1 MWQAMQARK
10 YAFTYSAVTEP
21 EPGTSMAR
29 WADFWWDRRL
39 SIFFPILPFPFGDNL
54 RGCTSD
60 QSGEVEWPPKGI
72 LRKSK
77 EILFGGNVM
86 VGAGLFPGEIEPRTC
101 CAATV
106 KLPGESCRAVDGS
119 DAPEWPKSTFT
130 TSPCPS
136 LLLCRDPLKQDRWS
150 DKWKIQHA
158 PDPCDGLEYGVWSCD
173 FRKMLL
179 YARGYVVAYSY
190 LLCTFAKAQC
200 HLW

>member
-1 MWQAMQARK
+1 M
-10 YAFTYSAVTEP
+10 
-21 EPGTSMAR
+21 
-29 WADFWWDRRL
+29 
-39 SIFFPILPFPFGDNL
+39 

-119 DAPEWPKSTFT
+119 NAPKWPKSTFT
-130 TSPCPS
+130 
-136 LLLCRDPLKQDRWS
+136 LLVLLCSCAVILSSKTDDLISEKFSMHRIHVMDWNMVFGLVILEKCCYTHEDMWLRTLISYVLLPKRNAIF
-150 DKWKIQHA
+150 DKLRK
-158 PDPCDGLEYGVWSCD
+158 SC
-173 FRKMLL
+173 LQTAL
-179 YARGYVVAYSY
+179 V
-190 LLCTFAKAQC
+190 
-200 HLW
+200 

>member
-1 MWQAMQARK
+1 MWQAIQARK
-10 YAFTYSAVTEP
+10 YAFTYSAATEP
-21 EPGTSMAR
+21 DPGTSIAC
-29 WADFWWDRRL
+29 WADFWWDQRL
-39 SIFFPILPFPFGDNL
+39 SNFFSTLPFPFGDNL

-119 DAPEWPKSTFT
+119 NAPKWPKSTFT
-130 TSPCPS
+130 
-136 LLLCRDPLKQDRWS
+136 LLVLLCSCAVILSSKTDDLISEKFSMHR
-150 DKWKIQHA
+150 IHVMV
-158 PDPCDGLEYGVWSCD
+158 LEYGVWSCD

-190 LLCTFAKAQC
+190 LLCTFAKVQC